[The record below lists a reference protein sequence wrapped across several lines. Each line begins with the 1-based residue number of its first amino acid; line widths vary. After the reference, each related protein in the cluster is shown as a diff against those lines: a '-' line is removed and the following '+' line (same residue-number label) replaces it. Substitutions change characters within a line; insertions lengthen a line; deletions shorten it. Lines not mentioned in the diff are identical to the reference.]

1 MKGQNMIGDAMTYK
15 SLQPGYRRQLKEENM
30 AKTKQKMGMVTV
42 RGLGG
47 YLAHLGVSPGDF
59 FDGGTVSR
67 STAYAIIAK
76 KSCTA
81 RTKGKLCEALGL
93 DMATVNRIVA
103 GLPVEVRA

>member
-1 MKGQNMIGDAMTYK
+1 MKGHQ
-15 SLQPGYRRQLKEENM
+15 M

-47 YLAHLGVSPGDF
+47 YLAHLGVSPGEF
-59 FDGGTVSR
+59 FDGGSTVSR

-81 RTKGKLCEALGL
+81 RTKGNLCKALGL
-93 DMATVNRIVA
+93 DMATVNRLVA